1 MTTFGL
7 HLTTYGG
14 TFPEDGGVREELRA
28 IGAAMDASDVLSTL
42 WLTDHVQ
49 HLGPEGPTHPMP
61 ESYLALA
68 AVAAT
73 TSRVWL
79 GVLATSVVY
88 RNPALLAKMITTL
101 DVLSG
106 GRAILGIGAGHPRTE
121 AEARSYGYD
130 FPAVGARMAMLDVAL
145 EKIRPMI
152 GRGDIGGAPPNWP
165 RPVQPGGIPILVA
178 GSGEQKLLRIAARH
192 ADMINLSFPSGDTL
206 DRIPH
211 KRDVLATHCATVG
224 RDASSIAVT
233 YKAVLAVRRRG
244 GDARGAWDDWRRR
257 RGIGQTDH
265 RAGVFVGTPD
275 EVRVQIRPFIN
286 AGIDHLIVEL
296 VDAGN
301 PNSIELA
308 AETLAPLV
316 TAPNSPSPA
325 GVSAGVGHLAGV
337 GRGAHTS
344 RIP

>member
-14 TFPEDGGVREELRA
+14 TSPTHGGLRDELRTIGTA
-28 IGAAMDASDVLSTL
+28 IDASDVWSTL

-49 HLGPEGPTHPMP
+49 HVGPEGPTHPML

-73 TSRVWL
+73 TSRVGL

-106 GRAILGIGAGHPRTE
+106 GRAVLGIGAGHPRTE
-121 AEARSYGYD
+121 DEARSYGFD
-130 FPAVGARMAMLDVAL
+130 FPAVGARMAMLDAAL
-145 EKIRPMI
+145 AKIRPMI
-152 GRGDIGGAPPNWP
+152 GRSDAAGTPPNWP
-165 RPVQPGGIPILVA
+165 RPKRRGGIPVLVA

-211 KRDVLATHCATVG
+211 KLNVLGAHCATVG
-224 RDASSIAVT
+224 RDASSITVT
-233 YKAVLAVRRRG
+233 YKAVLAVRRRAD
-244 GDARGAWDDWRRR
+244 DANRAWEEWRRR
-257 RGIGQTDH
+257 RGIGDTDH
-265 RAGVFVGTPD
+265 ATGVFVGAPD
-275 EVRVQIRPFIN
+275 DVRDQIQPFID

-296 VDAGN
+296 VGASD
-301 PNSIELA
+301 PSSIEFA
-308 AETLAPLV
+308 AETLAPL
-316 TAPNSPSPA
+316 AMPANSPSPA
-325 GVSAGVGHLAGV
+325 
-337 GRGAHTS
+337 RP
-344 RIP
+344 R